1 MLFKKIK
8 IQIPTSEH
16 IFKHSAVCSAIGSF
30 FVIPIGFDIFVG
42 TLCSSLVLLIN
53 LQFWIWIVAR
63 LIRMVQGAAIAV
75 ESNDLVVEE
84 QKIKKQ
90 DDEKK
95 SDEKKS
101 GDVIEIHNE
110 DDHTEISDQ
119 NNAMKYIPNTAGM
132 HVFFFLKLTLLML
145 LLIGCAFIFSPIC
158 IIFSNTIIVFSLLSS
173 SVWVI

>member
-16 IFKHSAVCSAIGSF
+16 IFKHSAICSAIGSL
-30 FVIPIGFDIFVG
+30 FVLPLGNDIFIG

-63 LIRMVQGAAIAV
+63 LIRMVQGSAIAV
-75 ESNDLVVEE
+75 ESNDSGFEE
-84 QKIKKQ
+84 QRLKKQ
-90 DDEKK
+90 ADVKK
-95 SDEKKS
+95 SDEL
-101 GDVIEIHNE
+101 VEIHN

-119 NNAMKYIPNTAGM
+119 NTAMKYIPNTAGM
-132 HVFFFLKLTLLML
+132 HVFFFLKLTLLMS